1 MDQLTDDQA
10 FVKAKFGDSMP
21 DVIVYVN
28 CHSSLVIEKDIQTSS
43 GRVDSYDLF
52 ILDGF
57 FKNILLFMLSGFGNS
72 ACDSDP
78 MLSVFPT
85 IKPGRTFSD
94 IFNTLDK
101 NFNDTLPERMKD
113 YGLIRNPF
121 GSYSFL
127 PLIQGEKLTNAFIN
141 KYVFIGED
149 EDDIYIEDKQGNQI
163 RVSDLDSVANLLVE
177 KRNIPY
183 FTAVKLVEFA
193 VTVDAGKAGGWDTR
207 IPGGFVV
214 EKRLNDGRIQC
225 ISFKVVFF
233 LLYLLGYENPL
244 ILDSSC
250 SGNYSSKAPQT
261 ERLAARTAAKRVT
274 PFIDVDEL
282 LVIDNKG
289 NSNFTSYDKNGFD
302 QKCKEIIDD
311 NQENIHDNQE
321 DIDGNQEYIRII
333 MDSVPDCTEEIA
345 LIALSNENTGSIL
358 MAIELARAVLNVMNE
373 LKCTEEEAIRYLMA
387 TKAPDGSPNVG
398 MAIQL
403 ANELASSAGGK
414 KIKKTMRRKRYRKK
428 SIRRNMQRSKKS
440 IRRKTK

>member
-1 MDQLTDDQA
+1 MAQLSDEKA
-10 FVKAKFGDSMP
+10 FVKAQFGDSRT

-57 FKNILLFMLSGFGNS
+57 FDNILLFMLSGFGNS

-78 MLSVFPT
+78 LLSVFPT

-101 NFNDTLPERMKD
+101 NFNDTLPERMED

-149 EDDIYIEDKQGNQI
+149 EDDIYIEDKNVQI
-163 RVSDLDSVANLLVE
+163 RVSDLDSVANLLVQ

-207 IPGGFVV
+207 IPGGFVD
-214 EKRLNDGRIQC
+214 EKRLNDGRIQR
-225 ISFKVVFF
+225 ISFKEVFF
-233 LLYLLGYENPL
+233 LLYLLGYENPV

-373 LKCTEEEAIRYLMA
+373 LKCTEEDAIRYLMA
-387 TKAPDGSPNVG
+387 SKGLDGSLNVG
-398 MAIQL
+398 MAKQYGRMG
-403 ANELASSAGGK
+403 GGK